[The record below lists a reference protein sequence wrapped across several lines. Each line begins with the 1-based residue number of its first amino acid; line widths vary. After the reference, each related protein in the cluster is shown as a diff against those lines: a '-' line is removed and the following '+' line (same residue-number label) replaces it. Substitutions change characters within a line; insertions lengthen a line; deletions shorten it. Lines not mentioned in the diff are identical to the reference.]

1 MKAGKV
7 CVNCLPTVLGN
18 CQNSSNTS
26 TTNSYPVPTLA
37 YQLVSLTTIFTAMDP
52 QPTDYLQDLSPCC
65 QCLQPFSTT
74 PLQKKKKEPE
84 QGYRALPRH
93 QSTMPVQ
100 RHQSPSHSPLSG
112 GAKMNITLMEL
123 TSVQHYL
130 WFMMRLSHGTRKS
143 SSFHQGK
150 AFITELACLF
160 EAFTMEKALEGISFK
175 EAITIPMLLL

>member
-1 MKAGKV
+1 MCK
-7 CVNCLPTVLGN
+7 LPAYCARELSELF
-18 CQNSSNTS
+18 QYQDYQQLSSPHTCIPISLLNNHIHSYGS
-26 TTNSYPVPTLA
+26 TTHGLFAGSQPLLPMLATFLYHTLA
-37 YQLVSLTTIFTAMDP
+37 
-52 QPTDYLQDLSPCC
+52 
-65 QCLQPFSTT
+65 
-74 PLQKKKKEPE
+74 KKTQEPE

-100 RHQSPSHSPLSG
+100 RHQSPFHSPLSG
-112 GAKMNITLMEL
+112 GAKTNITLMEL

-130 WFMMRLSHGTRKS
+130 WFMMRLCHGTRKL